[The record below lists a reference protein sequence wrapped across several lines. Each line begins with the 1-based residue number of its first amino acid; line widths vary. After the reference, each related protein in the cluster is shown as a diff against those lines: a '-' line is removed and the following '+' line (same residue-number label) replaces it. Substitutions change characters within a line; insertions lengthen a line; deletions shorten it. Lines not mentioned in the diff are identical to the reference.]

1 MSMKAIL
8 NLALI
13 VVFLGVGSAFAQD
26 RSTGAIKG
34 KVKVVTGTPDGVAII
49 VRQGDRE
56 ITRGVSDREGKF
68 LVSHLQPGRYSVTF
82 RKPGLSV
89 GTIDD
94 VEVKAGQTRSLS
106 GLVLGIDE
114 GSIAFIKGAVFNQ
127 YDRSAPGIRIEL
139 ARIEADGTVRKIDG
153 AVTGETGS
161 FTFRLV
167 PDLAK
172 YRVTAKPGN
181 GDPVSKDI
189 EIDGAAIYRIAL
201 SIKPREQ

>member
-1 MSMKAIL
+1 MKAIL
-8 NLALI
+8 NLALS

-34 KVKVVTGTPDGVAII
+34 KVKVVAGTPEGVAII

-56 ITRGVSDREGKF
+56 IARGVSDKEGKF

-94 VEVKAGQTRSLS
+94 VEVKAGQTRSLGS
-106 GLVLGIDE
+106 GLILGIDE